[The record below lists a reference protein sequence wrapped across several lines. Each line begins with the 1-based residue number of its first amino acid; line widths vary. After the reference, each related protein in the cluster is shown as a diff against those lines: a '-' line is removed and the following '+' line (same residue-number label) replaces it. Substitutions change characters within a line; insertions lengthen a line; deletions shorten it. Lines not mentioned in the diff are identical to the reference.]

1 MELETSLALL
11 HGSSVTPFP
20 EMQDQ
25 YRRKPFQHPAL
36 EGLAGVSAESKDQVL
51 NTTRTAQLASKY
63 GLNAVLR
70 WKPKK
75 VCSTFFTLVYTVRR
89 MGLTFDFLDDEPQSL
104 RPTYRVIASA
114 VRDYGGDCITERG
127 LGSGRRCATAI
138 FKAFGARTSHSVDL
152 NQCLRT
158 RLVNLLLCQD

>member
-51 NTTRTAQLASKY
+51 NKTRTAQLAQQY

-70 WKPKK
+70 WKPKR
-75 VCSTFFTLVYTVRR
+75 VCSSFFTLVYIVQR
-89 MGLTFDFLDDEPQSL
+89 MGLTFDFLDDTPPRL

-114 VRDYGGDCITERG
+114 VRYYGGDCITERG
-127 LGSGRRCATAI
+127 LGSGQRCATAI
-138 FKAFGARTSHSVDL
+138 FKALGVRDSHSVEL
-152 NQCLRT
+152 SNALEPCL
-158 RLVNLLLCQD
+158 